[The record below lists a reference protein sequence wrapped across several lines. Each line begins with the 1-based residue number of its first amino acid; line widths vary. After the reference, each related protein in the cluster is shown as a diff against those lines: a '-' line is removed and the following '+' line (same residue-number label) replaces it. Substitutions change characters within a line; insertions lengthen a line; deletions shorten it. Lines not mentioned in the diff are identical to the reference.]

1 MVKYK
6 RVVKHIEAAFV
17 RVMEREGIEYV
28 NTRQIQANYNE
39 HSRYGITTQRLTNLL
54 GRRPQF
60 TQLDTENIR
69 GTNRQVTYWKLT
81 ANVTVSVPETT
92 LV

>member
-1 MVKYK
+1 MAKYT

-17 RVMEREGIEYV
+17 RIMERDNVGEV

-54 GRRPQF
+54 QRRPQF
-60 TQLDTENIR
+60 ASIRTETIR
-69 GTNRQVTYWKLT
+69 GTNRQVTYWKL
-81 ANVTVSVPETT
+81 ADV
-92 LV
+92 